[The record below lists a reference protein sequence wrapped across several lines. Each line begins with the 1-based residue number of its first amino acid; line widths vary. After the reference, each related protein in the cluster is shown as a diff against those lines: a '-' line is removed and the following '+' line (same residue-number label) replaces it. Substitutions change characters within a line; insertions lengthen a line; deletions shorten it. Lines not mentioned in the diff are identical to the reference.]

1 MSQVIDNVVK
11 RELKAGH
18 PTVGAWLHLCS
29 PVSAEIMGDAGFD
42 WLLVDMEHG
51 PGDYQT
57 LLGQLQAMQ
66 GSRAT
71 PLVRVEWNDPAVIK
85 RVLDLGAHGVMIP
98 WVGNRVECEAAVHA
112 CKYPPDGIRGVA
124 GSHRAAGFGR
134 FTAEYWKRANTETLV
149 IVQVETPEAVEQI
162 DDMLQVPGV
171 DVAFIGPADLSAAL
185 GHLGDARHPDVQD
198 AIARIETAAKR
209 AGVAL
214 GTISRSWDEAQA
226 LYARG
231 YQMVT
236 LCSDASLVAQGAAA
250 AVAGFREDVGR
261 VRG

>member
-98 WVGNRVECEAAVHA
+98 WVGNRVECVWIGGSDFLEDGYCLGKLAPLNVAECLVTFGLWLFRLYETRLFEPRHGLLPA
-112 CKYPPDGIRGVA
+112 ELLPDA
-124 GSHRAAGFGR
+124 
-134 FTAEYWKRANTETLV
+134 
-149 IVQVETPEAVEQI
+149 
-162 DDMLQVPGV
+162 
-171 DVAFIGPADLSAAL
+171 
-185 GHLGDARHPDVQD
+185 
-198 AIARIETAAKR
+198 
-209 AGVAL
+209 
-214 GTISRSWDEAQA
+214 
-226 LYARG
+226 
-231 YQMVT
+231 
-236 LCSDASLVAQGAAA
+236 
-250 AVAGFREDVGR
+250 
-261 VRG
+261 